1 MNKLAAIQN
10 LTLARLLDETSNES
24 IVGITEDGKYIVE
37 WEGDDDGDE
46 KWECTLGELLMHLA
60 TVHLDM
66 EKHGPACD

>member
-10 LTLARLLDETSNES
+10 LTLARLLDETANES
-24 IVGITEDGKYIVE
+24 IVGITKDGKYIVA
-37 WEGDDDGDE
+37 WEGDDE

-66 EKHGPACD
+66 EKHGPAYLY